1 MPMPRGLK
9 KEEVVKEDRAIAR
22 AKMENMCKKGEHR
35 VPYQSVQYKRKML
48 DAKRAEHNIQAHMVA
63 IEALQREQANAVQA
77 LQKQQ
82 ALDFEAAQLGL
93 EEAMIAF
100 EEAKWFTQS
109 ELLAISDCKL
119 TAEQAYVDLKQAD
132 LGMMEIHA
140 AEKEVLHLI
149 DPHHHKHHEDLSGV
163 NPYKREEKEEESED

>member
-1 MPMPRGLK
+1 M
-9 KEEVVKEDRAIAR
+9 KEDRDVAR
-22 AKMENMCKKGEHR
+22 AKMDNMCKKGEHR
-35 VPYQSVQYKRKML
+35 VPYQTVQYKRKIL

-63 IEALQREQANAVQA
+63 IEALRREQANAVHA

-109 ELLAISDCKL
+109 ELLAITDCKL

-132 LGMMEIHA
+132 VGMMEIHA
-140 AEKEVLHLI
+140 AEKEVYHLI
-149 DPHHHKHHEDLSGV
+149 DPHHHKHHDHHHHD
-163 NPYKREEKEEESED
+163 NPYKREEKEDDSED